1 MERLACMKRHPR
13 RGCNSGMGR
22 KPGTRARAAR
32 PAAAT
37 RSRVDKIPFPCVCL
51 VKLHECF
58 REILP
63 GPIQGGS
70 TGKTARPARGPPS
83 IPDRPK
89 LGAEGEGSEVFASD
103 GVPAIK

>member
-63 GPIQGGS
+63 GPIQGGGAP
-70 TGKTARPARGPPS
+70 GKRPGRHAGRLRFPIVRSSGPKVKGVRFLPPTAF
-83 IPDRPK
+83 
-89 LGAEGEGSEVFASD
+89 LQ
-103 GVPAIK
+103 

>member
-1 MERLACMKRHPR
+1 MHEAPPATRLEPGSRTNVRNACPA
-13 RGCNSGMGR
+13 GGR
-22 KPGTRARAAR
+22 
-32 PAAAT
+32 AAAT

-51 VKLHECF
+51 VKLHECL

-83 IPDRPK
+83 IPDCPK
-89 LGAEGEGSEVFASD
+89 LGAEGEGSDVFVSD
-103 GVPAIK
+103 GVPAIKEM

>member
-63 GPIQGGS
+63 GPIQGGEHRENGPAGTRAAFDS
-70 TGKTARPARGPPS
+70 RSSEARG
-83 IPDRPK
+83 RR
-89 LGAEGEGSEVFASD
+89 
-103 GVPAIK
+103 